1 VSVIKGRS
9 PSSYHRATH
18 PHGNVDVTLV
28 LFNLLPDLAQSLLHQ
43 LDRRVLIR
51 TSRAHHIERRS
62 DQSDLDGY
70 LFGGQGFSSPEGGL
84 DTVDTLVRVTSE
96 FEIRSDLDG
105 LGGESSGDG
114 GEEFR
119 ADFGGHV
126 EGFKDGVGFAI
137 ARDETQV
144 FPVST
149 TWRLTSR
156 GWMNLSW
163 NSRNGELESIVSVSI
178 LLSQGPDDALVQ
190 SLGIDVTLLGD
201 LLDDRVDG
209 LPLFVLLL
217 ALDDLFRRYSSL

>member
-1 VSVIKGRS
+1 MPSVYKSATITGPLNRHLLFFRLVLVSRDLGVLPLCLLHETGESVVLDGGDGLGLKHRTAIKFTVDCQLSEAIRCT
-9 PSSYHRATH
+9 SYYYATH
-18 PHGNVDVTLV
+18 PHGNVDVTIEL
-28 LFNLLPDLAQSLLHQ
+28 LNLLSDLAQSLLHQ

-70 LFGGQGFSSPEGGL
+70 LFGGQGLPSTESGL

-119 ADFGGHV
+119 ADFRGHV

-137 ARDETQV
+137 ARGETQV

-149 TWRLTSR
+149 TRKR
-156 GWMNLSW
+156 I
-163 NSRNGELESIVSVSI
+163 REV
-178 LLSQGPDDALVQ
+178 A
-190 SLGIDVTLLGD
+190 GI
-201 LLDDRVDG
+201 
-209 LPLFVLLL
+209 
-217 ALDDLFRRYSSL
+217 